1 MASQSQKGGASW
13 SEYLRREAVRAG
25 WNSIAAGLPFTPDYS
40 LDPNRQR
47 EYEAGRQ
54 MALESGMACPQP
66 ARRVTKEIT
75 AVRAAIPAFMRLLR
89 AEHANARE
97 EAKRAAALRL
107 KLRHHENRRAA

>member
-13 SEYLRREAVRAG
+13 SEYLRRAAVQYGWRSVVAG
-25 WNSIAAGLPFTPDYS
+25 QPFNPDYS
-40 LDPNRQR
+40 LDPNSQR

-75 AVRAAIPAFMRLLR
+75 AVRAAIPAFMTLLR
-89 AEHANARE
+89 TEHSNARE